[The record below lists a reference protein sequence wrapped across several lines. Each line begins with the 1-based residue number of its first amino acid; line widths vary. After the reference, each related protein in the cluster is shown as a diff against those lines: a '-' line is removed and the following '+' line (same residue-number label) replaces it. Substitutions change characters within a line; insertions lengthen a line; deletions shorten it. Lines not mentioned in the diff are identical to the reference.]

1 MFEPPFIGVRPF
13 SGFAGSAMSWTVS
26 QQRPR
31 DAEAQ
36 KLPDHRRI
44 AQCRGKL
51 ARLRFA
57 STTTGSLPAIVGLKR
72 VGTAE

>member
-26 QQRPR
+26 QQRPETLKR
-31 DAEAQ
+31 K

-44 AQCRGKL
+44 AQ
-51 ARLRFA
+51 
-57 STTTGSLPAIVGLKR
+57 
-72 VGTAE
+72 